1 MTLSATEV
9 KPQPYLIDCTVR
21 NDPVEPRTL
30 LVKPVEPGSGT
41 RGLRTGLAWREAWR
55 AQVLADERGHYE
67 YVPAFYAGF
76 ELVAV
81 DPKADPMLPLLR
93 FTFQVGDPDYERL
106 AYRKGLWAVAT
117 VDLNSHRFTAVRFN
131 HRSA

>member
-1 MTLSATEV
+1 MTTAATEV
-9 KPQPYLIDCTVR
+9 KPQPFLIDCTVR

-30 LVKPVEPGSGT
+30 LVKPVEPSGG
-41 RGLRTGLAWREAWR
+41 RVGHAWREAWR
-55 AQVLADERGHYE
+55 AQVLADERGHYD

-76 ELVAV
+76 ELVTV
-81 DPKADPMLPLLR
+81 YSEADPMLPALR
-93 FTFQVGDPDYERL
+93 FTFQVGDTDYEKL
-106 AYRKGLWAVAT
+106 AYRKGLFAVAT